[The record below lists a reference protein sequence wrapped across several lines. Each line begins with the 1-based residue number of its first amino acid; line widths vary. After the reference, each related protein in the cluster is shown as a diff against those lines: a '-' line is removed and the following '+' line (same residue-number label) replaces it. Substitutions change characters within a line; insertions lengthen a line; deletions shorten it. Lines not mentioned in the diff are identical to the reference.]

1 MFLKLFIA
9 IYTEQHLNA
18 AKNELGRL
26 GYECTSDFHSAL
38 DQPVTHITTYP
49 NGTYTI
55 WTLDL
60 DKCRRLAHANTTV
73 RVINLRQLRGLH
85 RRLRTSFSQ
94 DNHAKLEIVPV
105 RSVNIFPEL
114 EKLSPLET
122 EAMQSAIK
130 WSAPKVPTPDVYIKL
145 WYNTAISWTKAI
157 IKRLVRHFK

>member
-18 AKNELGRL
+18 AKNELERL
-26 GYECTSDFHSAL
+26 GYKCTSDFRTSIGDPA
-38 DQPVTHITTYP
+38 THITTYT

-60 DKCRRLAHANTTV
+60 DSCRRMARGNTSV
-73 RVINLRQLRGLH
+73 RIINTRQLRGMH

-94 DNHAKLEIVPV
+94 DNHSKLEIVPV
-105 RSVNIFPEL
+105 RPVNIFHDIER
-114 EKLSPLET
+114 LSLVET

-130 WSAPKVPTPDVYIKL
+130 WSAPKVPTPNVYFKL

-157 IKRLVRHFK
+157 VKRLVRHFK